1 MNAYTHGQR
10 LNYLGLKAKTLG
22 LTDEERKELE
32 RLQSIRVT
40 EVSGGTVLIEAP
52 PMSVED
58 WKAMLQRRRESRG
71 PLLAPPEE
79 GKSE

>member
-1 MNAYTHGQR
+1 MNPHSYRQR
-10 LNYLGLKAKTLG
+10 LTFLALKSQALG

-40 EVSGGTVLIEAP
+40 EVSGGTVLIEAL

-58 WKAMLQRRRESRG
+58 WKAMLKRRRESRG
-71 PLLAPPEE
+71 PLIAPEE